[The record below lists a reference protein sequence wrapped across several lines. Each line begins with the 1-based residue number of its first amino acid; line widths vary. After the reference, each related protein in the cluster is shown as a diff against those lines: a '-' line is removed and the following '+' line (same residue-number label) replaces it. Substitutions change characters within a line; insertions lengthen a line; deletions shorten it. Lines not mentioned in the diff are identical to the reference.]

1 MESLNLKDI
10 PKTHFVFDFKLPNGY
25 LPLGYTKYTLP
36 VNIFNRFAEDDINSN
51 LFHGYYPSIE
61 RPNDF
66 IKNETAQFST
76 YMVSRTPK
84 IDYKL
89 TSEIYDNVN
98 NDDLYLVVLESLNVN
113 NLFDYYSN
121 EKFKIEDFLS
131 PRLLELIIKN
141 RNFKLVFMDIREG
154 AFFHCFDFLKKI
166 NAFLDK
172 YKILHKDKVLISTN
186 NSFITNIK
194 NNPEFK
200 TFKNRINLYSN
211 NYCLLTSGR
220 FIGEL
225 KVKDNKIEEDNY
237 EFSIQDNIHFND
249 REKYFLMYNRNPERM
264 HRPYF
269 VNKLYKSNL
278 LNKGYISFF
287 TNIDFDD
294 FLEHDPF
301 YPPLDLTRDDFKD
314 IKENL
319 NNFYPLIID
328 DADSERVSG
337 FHNFLSRKNE
347 YENSYFTI
355 VAETNAESE
364 ICFITEKTVKPIMNL
379 HPFVILGNPKTLE
392 VLKSYGFKTF
402 DKWWD
407 ESYDNEFDF
416 KKRTE
421 MLFNI
426 VESLCNKS
434 KSEWNHIIKEME
446 SILVHNQTHLHKL
459 YSKKI
464 YQKEFFES
472 LNLNKSII

>member
-1 MESLNLKDI
+1 MEEFDLKEI
-10 PKTHFVFDFKLPNGY
+10 PRTYFVFDFKLPNGY
-25 LPLGYTKYTLP
+25 LPLGYTKHTLP
-36 VNIFNRFAEDDINSN
+36 INILNKFNEDDININ

-76 YMVSRTPK
+76 YMVERTPK

-89 TSEIYDNVN
+89 TSDIYNNVN
-98 NDDLYLVVLESLNVN
+98 KDNLYLVVLESLNVN

-121 EKFKIEDFLS
+121 DKFKIEDFLS

-141 RNFKLVFMDIREG
+141 TNFKLVFMDIREG

-166 NAFLDK
+166 NLFLEK
-172 YKILHKDKVLISTN
+172 YNILHKDKVLISTN
-186 NSFITNIK
+186 NSFIKHIK
-194 NNPEFK
+194 NNIEFK

-225 KVKDNKIEEDNY
+225 KTKNNSIEENNY
-237 EFSIQDNIHFND
+237 EFSIQTNVHFND
-249 REKYFLMYNRNPERM
+249 RERYFLMYNRNPERM

-287 TNIDFDD
+287 TNKDFDD
-294 FLEHDPF
+294 FLESESD
-301 YPPLDLTRDDFKD
+301 YPPLNLTVEDFRDIRK
-314 IKENL
+314 NL
-319 NNFYPLIID
+319 NNFYPLTID
-328 DADSERVSG
+328 DGDSERVAG

-347 YENSYFTI
+347 YQNSYFTI
-355 VAETNAESE
+355 VAETNAESD

-379 HPFVILGNPKTLE
+379 HPFIILGNPKILE

-407 ESYDNEFDF
+407 ESYDDEFDF

-421 MLFNI
+421 MVFNI
-426 VESLCNKS
+426 VDSLCNKS
-434 KSEWNHIIKEME
+434 KYEWNDMIREME
-446 SILVHNQTHLHKL
+446 NILIYNQTHLHKL

-464 YQKEFFES
+464 YQKEFFQN
-472 LNLNKSII
+472 LNLFKSIL